1 MQRGMTY
8 GCKMCGVHAKAGEL
22 KMFGFVI
29 PDQGF
34 YNIMIP
40 GAGEVM
46 RASCIIQVLQGGAS
60 EKKIEY
66 ELKNLINNK
75 WDWNVRQMD
84 LQEYTTIFPDKT
96 TLDTFSK
103 ISKIQMG
110 IHGIKVRIMKTEL
123 DPDATEVLQMSWVKI
138 YGLPS
143 IARKEEVIMKVASLA
158 GDPIL
163 VDELS
168 LIKTGPVRVKMHCRD
183 PATLRGF
190 VKIFF
195 NRLGYDIRFI
205 SKKYK
210 DKMSFPPSPPDR
222 KDDLGEDGDEDG
234 EDSDED
240 DIDRKHKRI
249 SEQDFLG
256 QG

>member
-1 MQRGMTY
+1 
-8 GCKMCGVHAKAGEL
+8 
-22 KMFGFVI
+22 
-29 PDQGF
+29 
-34 YNIMIP
+34 
-40 GAGEVM
+40 
-46 RASCIIQVLQGGAS
+46 
-60 EKKIEY
+60 
-66 ELKNLINNK
+66 
-75 WDWNVRQMD
+75 
-84 LQEYTTIFPDKT
+84 
-96 TLDTFSK
+96 
-103 ISKIQMG
+103 MG

-143 IARKEEVIMKVASLA
+143 IARKEEVIMKVATLA

>member
-1 MQRGMTY
+1 MLDIWTCWSIRLY
-8 GCKMCGVHAKAGEL
+8 SLIRLHW
-22 KMFGFVI
+22 I
-29 PDQGF
+29 P
-34 YNIMIP
+34 
-40 GAGEVM
+40 
-46 RASCIIQVLQGGAS
+46 
-60 EKKIEY
+60 
-66 ELKNLINNK
+66 
-75 WDWNVRQMD
+75 
-84 LQEYTTIFPDKT
+84 FPKF
-96 TLDTFSK
+96 LRL
-103 ISKIQMG
+103 G

-123 DPDATEVLQMSWVKI
+123 DPNATEVLQMSWVKI

-143 IARKEEVIMKVASLA
+143 IAHKEVIMKVATLA
-158 GDPIL
+158 RDPIL

-195 NRLGYDIRFI
+195 NRVGYDIMFI
-205 SKKYK
+205 SEKYK

-240 DIDRKHKRI
+240 DSDRKHKRYQSRI
-249 SEQDFLG
+249 LG
-256 QG
+256 SRVTLRGFQQVPILLTRGVDSIH